1 MGIIER
7 RQRQKEEVRGLIL
20 EAAWKIAREEGWQAL
35 SIRRIADAIE
45 YSIPVIYAHFAN
57 KEAILSEFTRQGF
70 TMLAERLNE
79 TKATQAD
86 ARQQLETM
94 AQTYWDFAFQ
104 QKEYYQLMFG
114 LGIPACEAVRNS
126 PELQQLS
133 AIMIDSIGK
142 AVADGPYPNAD
153 AFLKFHTY
161 WSILHGIVSIQMIK
175 QDADPLGQL
184 ILRDAVQGFIKSL

>member
-35 SIRRIADAIE
+35 SIRRIADSIE

-57 KEAILSEFTRQGF
+57 KEAILAEFTRQGF

-79 TKATQAD
+79 TKTAHPE
-86 ARQQLETM
+86 ARQQLEAM
-94 AQTYWDFAFQ
+94 AQTYWEFAFE

-126 PELQQLS
+126 PELQHLS
-133 AIMIDSIGK
+133 AIMTDSIGQ
-142 AVADGPYPNAD
+142 AIAGGPYPGAD
-153 AFLKFHTY
+153 TFLKFHTY

-175 QDADPLGQL
+175 QDSDPLGQL
-184 ILRDAVQGFIKSL
+184 ILRDAVSGFIKSL

>member
-20 EAAWKIAREEGWQAL
+20 EAAWKIAREEGWHAL

-57 KEAILSEFTRQGF
+57 KEAILAEFTRQGF

-79 TKATQAD
+79 TKAEHPE
-86 ARQQLETM
+86 ARRQLETM
-94 AQTYWDFAFQ
+94 AQTYWNFAFD

-114 LGIPACEAVRNS
+114 LGIPACDAVRNS